1 MDVFTITTCRKD
13 GYKDNEGLCHFPGT
27 DNPEVETSLLEIEIL
42 EKYSSIQ
49 EMDSD
54 DEVCEVSLGADLYTR
69 FGILSLEQEKK
80 ENNKCIEHAGVLQRK
95 FQKSWPS

>member
-1 MDVFTITTCRKD
+1 
-13 GYKDNEGLCHFPGT
+13 
-27 DNPEVETSLLEIEIL
+27 
-42 EKYSSIQ
+42 
-49 EMDSD
+49 MDSD

-80 ENNKCIEHAGVLQRK
+80 EDDKCIELAGVLQRK

>member
-1 MDVFTITTCRKD
+1 
-13 GYKDNEGLCHFPGT
+13 
-27 DNPEVETSLLEIEIL
+27 
-42 EKYSSIQ
+42 
-49 EMDSD
+49 MDSD

>member
-1 MDVFTITTCRKD
+1 
-13 GYKDNEGLCHFPGT
+13 
-27 DNPEVETSLLEIEIL
+27 
-42 EKYSSIQ
+42 
-49 EMDSD
+49 MDSD

-80 ENNKCIEHAGVLQRK
+80 DNKCIELAGVLQRK